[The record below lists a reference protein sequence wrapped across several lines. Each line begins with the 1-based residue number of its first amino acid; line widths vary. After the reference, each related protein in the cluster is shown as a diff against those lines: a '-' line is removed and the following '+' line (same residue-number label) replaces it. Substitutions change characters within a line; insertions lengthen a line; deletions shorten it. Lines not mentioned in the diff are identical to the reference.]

1 MTILTFN
8 TKNHTLKVSSDY
20 EDIRG
25 DYQNIL
31 TIQLSL
37 PNYHF
42 YEVFGE
48 DSDGK
53 RFPVLRLPISN
64 TIIKYEHS

>member
-31 TIQLSL
+31 TIQLPSM
-37 PNYHF
+37 HFQF